1 MSHTPQ
7 PGAPRYIKPQLVRGH
22 KLQFRDARPDDAAFI
37 LGLRTDEKKS
47 RYLSA
52 TSPDVAQQR
61 AWLERYAADDSQVYF
76 LITDMQGEPT
86 GTVRL
91 YDQRGDSFCWGSWIK
106 SDVAPSGFGVE
117 SALMV
122 YEYGLALGFTRA
134 HFEVRKGNA
143 GVTTFHERFG
153 AVVVSEDEEN
163 FYYEMSELAIR
174 NALAQYR
181 HILPDG
187 IAITW

>member
-1 MSHTPQ
+1 MS
-7 PGAPRYIKPQLVRGH
+7 APHYVKPQLVAGN
-22 KLQFRDARPDDAAFI
+22 KLNFRDAKPDDAAFI
-37 LGLRTDEKKS
+37 LSLRTDEKKS

-61 AWLERYAADDSQVYF
+61 AWLERYAPDDSQVYF
-76 LITDMQGEPT
+76 LITSTEGKPV

-106 SDVAPSGFGVE
+106 SDEAPSGFGIE

-122 YEYGLALGFTRA
+122 YEYGLALGFKRA
-134 HFEVRKGNA
+134 HFEVRKGNS
-143 GVTTFHERFG
+143 GVTAFHERFG

-163 FYYEMSELAIR
+163 FYYEMSEAAIR

-181 HILPDG
+181 RYLPDG
-187 IAITW
+187 IAITY